1 MKQLWIWIVV
11 VVFLSAATF
20 SGVVVRFDHFWQ
32 SWEFLA
38 AATAA
43 VYNLCFA
50 VVVYASRQEK
60 EEGTLNDALSDNFA
74 VSTHLLLRVSLPSLF
89 FFGTMVVILWDRHV
103 GSNPVPGRN
112 VLLKLSLTF
121 AAFVTI
127 WVGDLVTQH
136 QLRGIVNANHRSP
149 HAWIG
154 YFKTRAWLIDL
165 PFVIG
170 YAGLICI
177 YTTYGYHPLIS
188 ARPDEHA
195 LLVQAFVGGASALEM
210 MIQSAIHGFSEVGDA

>member
-1 MKQLWIWIVV
+1 MKQLWVWIVV
-11 VVFLSAATF
+11 VGALTIATF
-20 SGVVVRFDHFWQ
+20 SGAIVRFDHFWQ
-32 SWEFLA
+32 AWEFLA

-50 VVVYASRQEK
+50 VVVFASRE
-60 EEGTLNDALSDNFA
+60 ERGEGTLNDALADSYA

-89 FFGTMVVILWDRHV
+89 FFGTMVVILWGRHV
-103 GSNPVPGRN
+103 GSGPVPTRH

-121 AAFVTI
+121 AAFVTVWI
-127 WVGDLVTQH
+127 GDLMTQH
-136 QLRGIVNANHRSP
+136 QLSGIVNSDHRSP
-149 HAWIG
+149 QAWIG
-154 YFKTRAWLIDL
+154 YFKNRAWLIDL

-177 YTTYGYHPLIS
+177 YAIYGYHPVVLQK
-188 ARPDEHA
+188 ADEHA

-210 MIQSAIHGFSEVGDA
+210 MIQSAIHGFSEIGT

>member
-11 VVFLSAATF
+11 VVFLGTTTF
-20 SGVVVRFDHFWQ
+20 SGVIVRFDHFWQ
-32 SWEFLA
+32 AWEFLA

-60 EEGTLNDALSDNFA
+60 GEGTLNDALSDSFA

-89 FFGTMVVILWDRHV
+89 FFGTMVVILWGRHV
-103 GSNPVPGRN
+103 GFDPVPGRQ
-112 VLLKLSLTF
+112 VMLKLSLTF

-127 WVGDLVTQH
+127 WIGDLVTHH
-136 QLRGIVNANHRSP
+136 QLRGIVNEKHQSP
-149 HAWIG
+149 QAWIG

-177 YTTYGYHPLIS
+177 YTTYGSFPLVS
-188 ARPDEHA
+188 PKPDEHA

-210 MIQSAIHGFSEVGDA
+210 MIQSAIHGFSELGDA